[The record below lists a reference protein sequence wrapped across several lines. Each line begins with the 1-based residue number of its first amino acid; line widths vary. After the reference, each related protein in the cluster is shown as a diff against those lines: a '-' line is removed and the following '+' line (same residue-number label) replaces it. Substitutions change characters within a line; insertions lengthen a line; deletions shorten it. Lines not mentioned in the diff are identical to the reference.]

1 MAIKY
6 FKIRNLETVLAVDD
20 TKIVGQGKNT
30 AKLIEQYEKRPDYYI
45 PCDAKGNPLKAE
57 KAAEKEAEPK
67 AEAKAEVKEEPKA
80 EAKADKKAEK
90 AEKE

>member
-6 FKIRNLETVLAVDD
+6 FKIRNLETVLVVDD
-20 TKIVGQGKNT
+20 TKTVGQGKNKT
-30 AKLIEQYEKRPDYYI
+30 SLVEQYEKRPDYYI
-45 PCDAKGNPLKAE
+45 PCDAKGNPLESE
-57 KAAEKEAEPK
+57 KPK

-80 EAKADKKAEK
+80 EAKAEAKADKKAEK